1 MDLDVIDTAASALIA
16 ERLRMDTIASNLAN
30 INTTRDAQGNVNPYK
45 RKVVNFQTVLDEQ
58 SNEVKGVTVSKISE
72 DSSELRAV
80 YDPGHPDADDK
91 GYVYFPNVSS
101 EKEMV
106 EMISARASY
115 EANTK
120 AIQIYKSMF
129 NSALEI

>member
-30 INTTRDAQGNVNPYK
+30 INTTRDADGNVNPYK
-45 RKVVNFQTVLDEQ
+45 RKVVNFQSVLDEK
-58 SNEVKGVTVSKISE
+58 SGVKGVTVSKISE

-106 EMISARASY
+106 EMISAKASY

-120 AIQIYKSMF
+120 AIQIFKSMF

>member
-1 MDLDVIDTAASALIA
+1 MDLDVIDTSASALIA

-30 INTTRDAQGNVNPYK
+30 INTTRDADGNVNPYK
-45 RKVVNFQTVLDEQ
+45 RKVVNFQAVLDEK
-58 SNEVKGVTVSKISE
+58 SGVKGVTVNKISE

-80 YDPGHPDADDK
+80 YDPGHPDADEK

-106 EMISARASY
+106 EMISAKASY